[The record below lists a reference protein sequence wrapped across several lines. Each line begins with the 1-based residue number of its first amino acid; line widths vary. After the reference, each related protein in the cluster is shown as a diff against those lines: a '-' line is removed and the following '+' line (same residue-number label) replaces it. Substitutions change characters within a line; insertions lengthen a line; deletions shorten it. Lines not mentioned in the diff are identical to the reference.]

1 MNFLLQGM
9 GDFLDEMLTMMS
21 QTKSNVSHLVRG
33 VFGDKAMQLKCFK
46 VEDLL
51 AIRRTEKNSKERKKI
66 AKVKKKVKKKH
77 AYIKSFYTIT
87 KFFYFSYTFIPF
99 YLS

>member
-33 VFGDKAMQLKCFK
+33 VFGDKAMQLKCF
-46 VEDLL
+46 
-51 AIRRTEKNSKERKKI
+51 I
-66 AKVKKKVKKKH
+66 
-77 AYIKSFYTIT
+77 YI
-87 KFFYFSYTFIPF
+87 
-99 YLS
+99 LV